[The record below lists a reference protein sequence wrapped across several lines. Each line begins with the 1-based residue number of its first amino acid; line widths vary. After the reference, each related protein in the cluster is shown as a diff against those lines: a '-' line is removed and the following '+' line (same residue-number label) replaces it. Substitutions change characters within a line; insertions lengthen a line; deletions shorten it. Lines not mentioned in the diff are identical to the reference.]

1 MVYIK
6 IKAESEMQKL
16 DGVKKKGGDT
26 LRRIEEL

>member
-1 MVYIK
+1 MVNIK

-16 DGVKKKGGDT
+16 DSVKKKGGDT